1 MPDDPDKPVVS
12 LEVTAADADTLKAA
26 LEEEGIEVGDISERP
41 AAGFGGLLTWL
52 LLMVLSGAAWDIS
65 KFVTKRGAKGLRRL
79 VGHLKKKSGQ
89 PDADGV
95 VVLKDAKKTTLTL
108 ASNLPEAAY
117 KALETLDWSK
127 FSGKDLRW
135 HDPPGEW
142 RGDDPVKIT
151 GD

>member
-1 MPDDPDKPVVS
+1 M
-12 LEVTAADADTLKAA
+12 
-26 LEEEGIEVGDISERP
+26 
-41 AAGFGGLLTWL
+41 
-52 LLMVLSGAAWDIS
+52 MVLSGAAWGVS
-65 KFVTKRGAKGLRRL
+65 KFVTKRGAKGMQRL
-79 VGHLKKKSGQ
+79 VGHLKQKSGQ

-127 FSGKDLRW
+127 LSGKDLRW
-135 HDPPGEW
+135 YDPPGEW
-142 RGDDPVKIT
+142 RGDDPVKFT